1 MVRDMK
7 HLSVVTILVC
17 MTLASCGRAPA
28 PDAGWSRVTAEA
40 FAAELAAGRSPGDR
54 PLMLVDVREPEL
66 YAAGHIP
73 GAINLP
79 WPGVKDTAAAR
90 LPRDHAIVMI
100 CHGGP
105 MGDDVAGR
113 LAAAGFTDVRNLEG
127 GMRAWRGPL
136 TTGRV
141 AK

>member
-1 MVRDMK
+1 MN
-7 HLSVVTILVC
+7 HLRLLIILFC
-17 MTLASCGRAPA
+17 LALASCGKAPA

-40 FAAELAAGRSPGDR
+40 FAAELSAGRAPGAR

-66 YAAGHIP
+66 FAAGHIP

-79 WPGVKDTAAAR
+79 WPGVKETAATQ
-90 LPRDHAIVMI
+90 LPKDHAIVMI

-105 MGDDVAGR
+105 MGDDVAEI
-113 LAAAGFTDVRNLEG
+113 LVAAGFADVRNLEG

-136 TTGRV
+136 ATGPV
-141 AK
+141 AR

>member
-1 MVRDMK
+1 MTRDMN
-7 HLSVVTILVC
+7 HLRLVTILVC
-17 MTLASCGRAPA
+17 MTLASCGKAPA

-40 FAAELAAGRSPGDR
+40 FAAELAAGRPPGDR

-66 YAAGHIP
+66 FAAGHIP

-79 WPGVKDTAAAR
+79 WPGVKETAAAQ
-90 LPRDHAIVMI
+90 LPKDHAIVMI

-113 LAAAGFTDVRNLEG
+113 LVAAGFTDVRNLEG

-136 TTGRV
+136 MTGL
-141 AK
+141 ATK